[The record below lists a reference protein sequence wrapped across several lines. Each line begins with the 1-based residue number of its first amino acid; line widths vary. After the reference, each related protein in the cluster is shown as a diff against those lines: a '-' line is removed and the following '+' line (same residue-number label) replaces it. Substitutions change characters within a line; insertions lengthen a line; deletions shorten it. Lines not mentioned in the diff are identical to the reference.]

1 MKKWLITGLVV
12 LALGVSVRWWLR
24 FLPFFRTNSDLI
36 QGLSGAIQI
45 VLWLGAG
52 LAFVIGLWRSRKKVQ
67 HPLDAVRA
75 VQSADMGRD
84 NIQATGNS
92 RIGGVHIDAQGDV
105 PVLGDLAGR
114 DITKIIVQP
123 EPPIEIGRASCR
135 ERV

>member
-12 LALGVSVRWWLR
+12 LALVAAGVSVHWWLR
-24 FLPFFRTNSDLI
+24 LLPFFRTNSDLI

-84 NIQATGNS
+84 NIQVTGNS
-92 RIGGVHIDAQGDV
+92 RIGGVHIDAQDDV
-105 PVLGDLAGR
+105 PVLG
-114 DITKIIVQP
+114 
-123 EPPIEIGRASCR
+123 E
-135 ERV
+135 